1 MYDGLQGTYISL
13 DTQEKV
19 IPNPFISTLVLQREK
34 NVIKINIWRLTA
46 WVYLHQAKRKLS
58 AAQGDFP
65 LWKPLLQ
72 QIIYNQE
79 IELAVSQG

>member
-13 DTQEKV
+13 DSLAKV
-19 IPNPFISTLVLQREK
+19 IPNPFISTLVLQREENGIK
-34 NVIKINIWRLTA
+34 NNMGRLTA

-65 LWKPLLQ
+65 L
-72 QIIYNQE
+72 
-79 IELAVSQG
+79 